1 VKGAARCA
9 WILAIATL
17 LGAGCSIVPAP
28 QPDSTR
34 YFILNAVAPAGGDQ
48 GAMASS
54 AEPKLAI
61 GLGPINFPDYLARSE
76 IVTRGTG
83 DEVEVSSNDR
93 WAESLDIT
101 FKRILSHD
109 LSMVLGGAQIVDF
122 PWFGPPTHLDYRVE
136 PAIDRFEADAQ
147 NAARL
152 TARWRIIQG
161 TGGQVLYTSSSD
173 ISVPAASGNY
183 AAMAA
188 ALSQAASE
196 FAGEIASAIRRLS
209 APAE

>member
-1 VKGAARCA
+1 VKAAAWCA
-9 WILAIATL
+9 RILAIATL
-17 LGAGCSIVPAP
+17 LGAGCSIVPPP

-34 YFILNAVAPAGGDQ
+34 YFILNAVAPTGSDQ

-54 AEPKLAI
+54 AEPKLVI

-83 DEVEVSSNDR
+83 DQVEVSSNDR
-93 WAESLDIT
+93 WAEPLDIT

-147 NAARL
+147 GTARL
-152 TARWRIIQG
+152 IARWRIIQD
-161 TGGQVLYTSSSD
+161 TSGQVLYSSSSD
-173 ISVPAASGNY
+173 ISVPASPGNY
-183 AAMAA
+183 TATAT
-188 ALSQAASE
+188 ALSQATSQ
-196 FAGEIASAIRRLS
+196 FAGEIASAIRRLN